1 VAEAKKRKKTV
12 EEVEEGPFPVRFE
25 ELFGHRAQLEYLK
38 RALSKEAL
46 PQSLLFIG
54 KEGVGKRTLA
64 RMTAAAL
71 ECTVKKD
78 GACGKCRSCTK
89 VIRAV
94 HPDVVL
100 VTRELNDRGK
110 IRKEILIDQIRVEL
124 DKLALP
130 PYEGKSLVVI
140 IDPADALNENA
151 QNALLKALEEP
162 PLFAVFILIT
172 SNPSS
177 LLPTVR
183 SRCQTLTFHPLS
195 NSEMEAFAA
204 AMKIKKK
211 LNPQNIALADG
222 APGRLFTMRAAT
234 EEKKRERILH
244 CLRDGLSL
252 KSYPDVALDIEA
264 LDKLP
269 DREVLALTTSLLLD
283 ALRTASG
290 AGPLVHVDLDEDLA
304 RIVEARGKDGLEVIS
319 SRLMEAPPHIDR
331 NVNSRLLWQRV
342 FLVP

>member
-1 VAEAKKRKKTV
+1 MAEAKRRKKV
-12 EEVEEGPFPVRFE
+12 EEASESGPFPVRFE
-25 ELFGHRAQLEYLK
+25 ELFGHRAQVEYLR
-38 RALSKEAL
+38 RALSRDAL

-54 KEGVGKRTLA
+54 RDGLGKKTLA

-71 ECTVKKD
+71 ECTVEKG
-78 GACGKCRSCTK
+78 GACGECLACGK
-89 VIRAV
+89 VIRGV
-94 HPDVVL
+94 HPDVIL

-110 IRKEILIDQIRVEL
+110 LRKEILVDQIRVEL

-130 PYEGKSLVVI
+130 PYEGKSLVFI
-140 IDPADALNENA
+140 IDPADALNESA

-162 PLFAVFILIT
+162 PRFARFILIT

-195 NSEMEAFAA
+195 GGEMEAFAA

-211 LNPQNIALADG
+211 FNIQNIALAAG
-222 APGRLFTMRAAT
+222 APGRLFAMRAAT

-252 KSYPDVALDIEA
+252 KSYPDVALEIEA
-264 LDKLP
+264 LAKLP

-283 ALRTASG
+283 ALRTVSG
-290 AGPLVHVDLDEDLA
+290 AGPLVHIDLDGELKK
-304 RIVEARGKDGLEVIS
+304 IVEARGASGLQVIAD
-319 SRLMEAPPHIDR
+319 RLGDLPPHIER